1 MNMKKIVQVMENNYW
16 TTTTTLGDI
25 KINYIYGL

>member
-1 MNMKKIVQVMENNYW
+1 MNTKEIVQVMENNYW
-16 TTTTTLGDI
+16 VTTTTFEDI